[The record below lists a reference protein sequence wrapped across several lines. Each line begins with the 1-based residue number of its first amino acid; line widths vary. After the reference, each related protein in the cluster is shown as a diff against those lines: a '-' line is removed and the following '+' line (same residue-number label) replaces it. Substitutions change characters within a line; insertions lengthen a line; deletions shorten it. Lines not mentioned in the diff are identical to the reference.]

1 MSLETEI
8 RELRAAIRDLIAVA
22 KANATGYSLNHPATA
37 SYAAG
42 NDADDEEESAESA
55 PSAPAQ
61 CAAPEGQ
68 QTAKMSPENDE
79 KHPLATAPRTA
90 PEATTTAEDCKAEL
104 VADEYAGM
112 DPAGFMAALH
122 GMVKGLPNGGNILR
136 GALEAIGE
144 KSFRTLD
151 KSKYGRAIGA
161 VKAELTKAGA

>member
-37 SYAAG
+37 SAAG
-42 NDADDEEESAESA
+42 NGAADEEESAESA

-112 DPAGFMAALH
+112 DSVGFMSLLNSLVSGRSDHRMIFRDAL
-122 GMVKGLPNGGNILR
+122 
-136 GALEAIGE
+136 AAIGE

-151 KSKYGRAIGA
+151 KSKYGQAIGA

>member
-8 RELRAAIRDLIAVA
+8 KELTSAIRDLIAVA

-37 SYAAG
+37 SAAG
-42 NDADDEEESAESA
+42 NDAADEEESAESA
-55 PSAPAQ
+55 PSAAAQ
-61 CAAPEGQ
+61 AAAPTAQ
-68 QTAKMSPENDE
+68 KTAKMSHENDE
-79 KHPLATAPRTA
+79 KHPLTTAPRTA

-151 KSKYGRAIGA
+151 KSKYGQAIGA